1 MTVLQ
6 AILLGLLQGLT
17 EFLPV
22 SSSGHLAL
30 AQRLIPGFSQPGLV
44 FDVAVHL
51 GTAVSVLVLEAE
63 RIACAVREGY
73 ALRLL
78 GQIVV
83 ASAATAV
90 VAFPLMGFAEAAF
103 ASPVLVAC
111 GLAMSGLL
119 LLMLRRGSG
128 GWGAGATPWSSAL
141 FVGLVQGAAVMPGL
155 SRSGSTIVA
164 GAASGLERR
173 WAADFS
179 FLLSLPAVVGAAVV
193 EGWLHRDTIVAS
205 PRLVQLC
212 AVGLVAAAVSGG
224 AAIVLVR
231 RLLRGGLLRA
241 FAYYLLP
248 LAALVLVVSLMGW
261 W

>member
-6 AILLGLLQGLT
+6 ATLLGLLQGLT

-30 AQRLIPGFSQPGLV
+30 AQRLLPGFSQPGLV

-51 GTAVSVLVLEAE
+51 GTAVSVLVLEIE
-63 RIACAVREGY
+63 RIVRAVREGY
-73 ALRLL
+73 APRLL

-83 ASAATAV
+83 ASAATAA
-90 VAFPLMGFAEAAF
+90 VAVPLMGVAESAF
-103 ASPVLVAC
+103 GKPVLIGC
-111 GLAMSGLL
+111 GLALSGMLL
-119 LLMLRRGSG
+119 LLLGR
-128 GWGAGATPWSSAL
+128 GAGGCDAASTPWQSAV
-141 FVGLVQGAAVMPGL
+141 FVGVVQGVAVMPGL

-164 GAASGLERR
+164 GVAAGLERR

-179 FLLSLPAVVGAAVV
+179 FLLSLPAVLGAALL
-193 EGWLHRDTIVAS
+193 EGWLHRETIAAS
-205 PRLVQLC
+205 PGLLKAC
-212 AVGLVAAAVSGG
+212 AVGFVAAAASGCG
-224 AAIVLVR
+224 AIVMVR

-248 LAALVLVVSLMGW
+248 VSALVIVLSVIGW